1 MRSDSF
7 HRGLT
12 SFHHRLIEL
21 ERRLV
26 GGSTLITTRSGR
38 RVKISDK
45 YAPGLMCEAWHAVSR
60 TYSLDA
66 EELSRVGIS
75 DELAAIA
82 DCSEPDPNWPN
93 ALQHAHDAITE
104 RGRYIGHDAVMQY
117 LRTKK
122 EKYQ

>member
-1 MRSDSF
+1 MRNNSF
-7 HRGLT
+7 QRGLT

-26 GGSTLITTRSGR
+26 GGSTIITTRSG
-38 RVKISDK
+38 KIRITDK
-45 YAPGLMCEAWHAVSR
+45 DAPRLMLESWHAISR

-66 EELSRVGIS
+66 GELSRVGIS
-75 DELAAIA
+75 DQLEAVA
-82 DCSEPDPNWPN
+82 DCSESNPDWPN

-104 RGRYIGHDAVMQY
+104 RGKYIGRDAVMQF

-122 EKYQ
+122 ENR